1 MGTFPEAHARLY
13 ESVYVCRRCEAK
25 IKLPINKFLAGKG
38 VCRKC
43 SCKNLRIVRSRSK
56 K

>member
-1 MGTFPEAHARLY
+1 MGTFPEATARLY
-13 ESVYVCRRCEAK
+13 GSVYVCRRCESK
-25 IKLPINKFLAGKG
+25 VKLPINKFLAGKG

-43 SCKNLRIVRSRSK
+43 DSKKLRIVRSRSK

>member
-1 MGTFPEAHARLY
+1 MGAFPEAQARLY
-13 ESVYVCRRCEAK
+13 GSVYVCRICESK

-43 SCKNLRIVRSRSK
+43 SSKKLRVVRLRSK